1 MRGCVSFA
9 SLRSFLFSVVRP
21 HGLRRGL
28 HSFAAAWYA
37 PWRRL
42 RGCFQHVPHTHNV
55 YVQPPRVLGPPGVHT
70 SGVTMLNSHAARL
83 KRFTI
88 ICAMRS
94 AAWPSHRGILAG
106 SGGFNPSEVEFRILS
121 TGTVYPAWAVTSD
134 VSCSGRA
141 INLCRVDNRP
151 VERVGESGGEG
162 CSQEID
168 IKLQIAGGIESV
180 YGQGSECAIPVERRR
195 WGGWEIR
202 LGPRLRDRPET
213 NGGRVRR
220 RERRGRPSRAGS
232 IGRRRGFSREG
243 REYRKRCGCGMRI
256 GVQWREV
263 QYRPRSP

>member
-1 MRGCVSFA
+1 MPPARCRARVRFFR

-94 AAWPSHRGILAG
+94 AAWPSHRGILAR

-141 INLCRVDNRP
+141 ITCAEWTTVRSSASARV
-151 VERVGESGGEG
+151 VG
-162 CSQEID
+162 
-168 IKLQIAGGIESV
+168 KA
-180 YGQGSECAIPVERRR
+180 A
-195 WGGWEIR
+195 
-202 LGPRLRDRPET
+202 
-213 NGGRVRR
+213 VRR
-220 RERRGRPSRAGS
+220 LTSSCRSRV
-232 IGRRRGFSREG
+232 E
-243 REYRKRCGCGMRI
+243 
-256 GVQWREV
+256 
-263 QYRPRSP
+263 